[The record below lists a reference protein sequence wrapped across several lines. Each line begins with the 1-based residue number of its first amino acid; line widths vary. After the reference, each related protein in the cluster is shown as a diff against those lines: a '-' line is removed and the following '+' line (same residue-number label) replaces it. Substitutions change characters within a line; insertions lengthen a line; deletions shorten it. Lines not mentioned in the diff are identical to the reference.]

1 MTNTNTTRYAVQAV
15 LPTTDGEYALV
26 RYMEDGEELLV
37 LVGRERVGGGWGV
50 FCADYGT
57 RVSSISRVPSEAW
70 QELRVIT
77 GEKMSAVYAA

>member
-1 MTNTNTTRYAVQAV
+1 MTNTSATRYTVQAV
-15 LPTTDGEYALV
+15 LPTTDGEFTLV
-26 RYMEDGEELLV
+26 TYVEDGEKLLV
-37 LVGRERVGGGWGV
+37 LVGRERIGGGWGV

-57 RVSSISRVPSEAW
+57 RMSSISHVAAEAW